1 MGLPPLPRPLS
12 PPLWPVPIDPLVAGD
27 STRGFSRSALMIH
40 LRKLPFFGLALS
52 KLGFVIHRVFKHNA
66 KARGRKAW
74 IGEQTRNPKPSAFM
88 PGERVRAPGRRPEQ
102 GGHLSVRGKLCEG
115 GREPCQVSLHVCSQ
129 IFKQQEAD
137 VPSPV
142 LPDCIEQ
149 PSQRATD
156 SGLNMKNLFSPI
168 PEARSLSPQCWQS

>member
-1 MGLPPLPRPLS
+1 
-12 PPLWPVPIDPLVAGD
+12 
-27 STRGFSRSALMIH
+27 MIH

-52 KLGFVIHRVFKHNA
+52 KPGSVIHRVFKHNA

-74 IGEQTRNPKPSAFM
+74 IGEQTRNPKPSAFT

-129 IFKQQEAD
+129 IFRQQEAD